1 MLYKK
6 LGIFYAVLMVVLH
19 ILPTGFIGSTLRD
32 IHIWMFRADTL
43 SHTVMFL
50 PWMVIGWLHL
60 NAAQIYGK
68 KRVRYALQLF
78 CAGVILAAFAE
89 GMQYFFPYRSFS
101 FMDLSFSVAGVVLG
115 GVVFFVKPGRG

>member
-1 MLYKK
+1 
-6 LGIFYAVLMVVLH
+6 
-19 ILPTGFIGSTLRD
+19 
-32 IHIWMFRADTL
+32 MFRADTL

-50 PWMVIGWLHL
+50 PWMFIGWLHL

-68 KRVRYALQLF
+68 KRVRYALRLF

-89 GMQYFFPYRSFS
+89 GMQYFFLYRSFS

-115 GVVFFVKPGRG
+115 CVVFFVKPKGRS